1 MHSFSLRRED
11 LSRLRA
17 SELLI
22 DVHQG
27 QIDSPLKGSGN
38 FAMRPTVNDIAR
50 EAGVSLA
57 TVDRVLNAR
66 PGVREKTIKAV
77 NDAIARLG
85 YVRDLTAANLARSR
99 SYRMAA
105 VLPDTES
112 QFVQSLAHAL
122 TDAGQVAAMARI
134 ELTLVRFPAE
144 DPHALAAL
152 LADLPDRGFAGVALM
167 APETPVL
174 RDAVRGLRARGLPV
188 VALVSDL
195 PNTGRDHFVGIDN
208 RAAGRTAGV
217 LMGRFL
223 GGGPGQVLVL
233 GSSLLARDM
242 VERRRGFDEVMLR
255 DFPGIDVLQSLE
267 THGSGR
273 TLRQV
278 VTEMLTN
285 VPDARGIYAM
295 GDGHRA
301 LTQVLEELGLS
312 GKLTVICH
320 ELTPHARKAL
330 EGGDITAVITQN
342 LGHLARST
350 LRVLRAKADNL
361 PLDAGQEQIRIEIV
375 LRENLPARPDVLV
388 DAGSESTEAAA

>member
-1 MHSFSLRRED
+1 
-11 LSRLRA
+11 
-17 SELLI
+17 
-22 DVHQG
+22 
-27 QIDSPLKGSGN
+27 
-38 FAMRPTVNDIAR
+38 MRPTVNDIAR

-66 PGVREKTIKAV
+66 PGVRDKTIRAV
-77 NDAIARLG
+77 NDAITKLG

-99 SYRMAA
+99 NYRMAV

-112 QFVQSLAHAL
+112 QFVQTLASAL
-122 TDAGQVAAMARI
+122 TDAGSIAATARI
-134 ELTLVRFPAE
+134 ELSLHRFPAE

-152 LADLPDRGFAGVALM
+152 LTGLPGRGYAGVALM

-174 RDAVRGLRARGLPV
+174 RDAIRGLRAKGMPV

-195 PNTGRDHFVGIDN
+195 PNTGRDHFIGIDN

-223 GGGPGQVLVL
+223 GVAPAEVLVL
-233 GSSLLARDM
+233 GHSLLARDM
-242 VERRRGFDEVMLR
+242 IERRRGFDEVMLR
-255 DFPGIDVLQSLE
+255 DFPGIEVLPSLE
-267 THGSGR
+267 THGSSQ

-278 VTEMLTN
+278 VAERLAN
-285 VPDARGIYAM
+285 APNIKGIYAM

-301 LTQVLEELGLS
+301 LSQVIGDMGLS
-312 GKLTVICH
+312 GKLLVICH
-320 ELTPHARKAL
+320 ELTPHVRQAL
-330 EGGDITAVITQN
+330 EAGEITAVITQN

-361 PLDAGQEQIRIEIV
+361 PLDVGQEQIRIEIV
-375 LRENLPARPDVLV
+375 LRENLPATPDLAA
-388 DAGSESTEAAA
+388 DSGLDPAGTADNAAA